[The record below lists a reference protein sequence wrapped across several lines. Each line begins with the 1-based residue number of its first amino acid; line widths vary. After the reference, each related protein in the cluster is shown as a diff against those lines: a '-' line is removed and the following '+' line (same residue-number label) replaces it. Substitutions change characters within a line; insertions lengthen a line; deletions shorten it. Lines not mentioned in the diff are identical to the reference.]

1 MTFLLCWAAT
11 AEETAE
17 TERSHATKVVETQVS
32 HLNWHPI
39 YVYLLQE
46 MDHKINAVKVLHFM
60 PTFLYPVMA
69 EETSR
74 VKQPKDS
81 AGFPN
86 TV

>member
-17 TERSHATKVVETQVS
+17 TGEGSHATKVVETHVS

-46 MDHKINAVKVLHFM
+46 MDSKINAVKVLHFM
-60 PTFLYPVMA
+60 PKFLYPVMA

-74 VKQPKDS
+74 V
-81 AGFPN
+81 
-86 TV
+86 